1 MAEKK
6 VGKQNTKAGTRSKAK
21 IKKQVSKRRGQ
32 NTQDAAK
39 KLPTKAVLKQMAKDW
54 DQVT

>member
-6 VGKQNTKAGTRSKAK
+6 AGKEREKAGAHSKTK
-21 IKKQVSKRRGQ
+21 SKKQTSKRRGQ
-32 NTQDAAK
+32 NSQDAA
-39 KLPTKAVLKQMAKDW
+39 KLPTKAALKQMAKDW

>member
-6 VGKQNTKAGTRSKAK
+6 AGTESMKGIKHSKAK
-21 IKKQVSKRRGQ
+21 NKKHTSKRRGQ
-32 NTQDAAK
+32 NLQDSAG